1 MKYWVTLSAAD
12 LSDVF
17 NADELDA
24 VTRGEYL
31 PYAENAL
38 ADVTAQVREAV
49 ATNRAN
55 RLDPAADTIP
65 RSLRAAA
72 LDIVALRLLKRFAL
86 SVTDERKK
94 AADDAAAVLDAV
106 RRAERPVLDV
116 NGVLPAAPGQMP
128 AIVAPAPA
136 YGNNGVGWWPTP

>member
-1 MKYWVTLSAAD
+1 MNYWVTLSARD

-17 NADELDA
+17 NGAELDA

-31 PYAENAL
+31 PFVEDAL

-49 ATNRAN
+49 ATNKAN
-55 RLDPAADTIP
+55 RLAAAADSIP
-65 RSLRAAA
+65 RSLRPAA

-86 SVTDERKK
+86 SVTEERKK
-94 AADDAAAVLDAV
+94 AAEDAAAVLEAV
-106 RRAERPVLDV
+106 RRAERPVLTES
-116 NGVLPAAPGQMP
+116 GTLPEAPAQMP

-136 YGNNGVGWWPTP
+136 YGNNGTGWWPTP